1 MITVKIIVFFFK
13 VKLFD
18 SYFFGELKIP
28 VLLLPP
34 KSSLWNED
42 SRFNSRNREK
52 TSIHTKTSVRFSLSG
67 HWFEGPRILGLKS
80 NGEKIFS

>member
-1 MITVKIIVFFFK
+1 MIIVKITVFFFK

-34 KSSLWNED
+34 KSPLWNED
-42 SRFNSRNREK
+42 SRFHSRNREK
-52 TSIHTKTSVRFSLSG
+52 TSHSHEDFS
-67 HWFEGPRILGLKS
+67 
-80 NGEKIFS
+80 

>member
-42 SRFNSRNREK
+42 YVKKPECPDLPKGRARPD
-52 TSIHTKTSVRFSLSG
+52 G
-67 HWFEGPRILGLKS
+67 GG
-80 NGEKIFS
+80 